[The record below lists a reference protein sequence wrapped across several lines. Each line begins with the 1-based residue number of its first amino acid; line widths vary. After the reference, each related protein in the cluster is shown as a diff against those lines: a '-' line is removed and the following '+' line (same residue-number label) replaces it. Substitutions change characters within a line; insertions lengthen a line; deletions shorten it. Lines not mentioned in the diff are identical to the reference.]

1 MKISNNI
8 FITLC
13 ALLSS
18 SSVHSAIY
26 KIQKENGLYIEISAM
41 QYNVDINRVSTYAN
55 NKEHFSNASKGTS
68 YAKSQEEIRQCI
80 NNKQSCSLTS
90 FSSVMSTPSGVD
102 WYNSINDLVLGKCSI
117 ISGTKPSIDSF
128 KFKVGSNNWI
138 NLDNQSILEEI
149 YLVIDGV
156 FQNDIQYSYRYTYDP
171 DFTVKCPSDDDTLWF
186 NTIDSSTD
194 GNVFVLNRTTGTRKQ
209 YYNFGYSAYFILARQ
224 GEKAAIDISP
234 RSLTCKGS
242 VNNRIFCG
250 ETNINTS
257 YTPSKLSVRTATNLS
272 ENLNIYVNDG
282 VSEKKIT
289 NGNSTLLSTE
299 SKKLNISVDST
310 QPYQG
315 NISLNITATWD

>member
-26 KIQKENGLYIEISAM
+26 KIQKEKGLYIETKSMAYI
-41 QYNVDINRVSTYAN
+41 VDYNRVYHNTN
-55 NKEHFSNASKGTS
+55 NNEHLSNVSMAAKLIKGQS
-68 YAKSQEEIRQCI
+68 EIRLCI
-80 NNKQSCSLTS
+80 LNEQSCSLRS
-90 FSSVMSTPSGVD
+90 FHSVASIPSVID
-102 WYNSINDLVLGKCSI
+102 WYNSENNLSLNKCTI
-117 ISGTKPSIDSF
+117 ISGTKPSINSF

-138 NLDNQSILEEI
+138 NLENPSSQEEV

-156 FQNDIQYSYRYTYDP
+156 FQDIQFSYRYTYDP
-171 DFTVKCPSDDDTLWF
+171 DFTVECPIDNDTLWF
-186 NTIDSSTD
+186 NTIDSST
-194 GNVFVLNRTTGTRKQ
+194 GGQVTVFNRNTKETKT
-209 YYNFGYSAYFILARQ
+209 YYNFGYDANFILVRQ

-234 RSLTCKGS
+234 KSLTCKGS

-257 YTPSKLSVRTATNLS
+257 YTPSKLSVKTATNLS